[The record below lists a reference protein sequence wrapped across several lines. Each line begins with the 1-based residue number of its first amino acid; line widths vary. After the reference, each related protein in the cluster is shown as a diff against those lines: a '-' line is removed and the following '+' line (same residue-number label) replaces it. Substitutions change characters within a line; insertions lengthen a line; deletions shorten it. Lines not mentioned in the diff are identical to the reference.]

1 MIKEIHII
9 DSENDLIMELR
20 ELFEEEKAFRF
31 RNIKPENL
39 DIALKSIPS
48 IIIINED
55 TIKVDILKIC
65 QKIRENE
72 DNSITPIIVISSNNL
87 EEHKIDILKESVE
100 YVISSDQSKE
110 YI

>member
-65 QKIRENE
+65 QKIREN
-72 DNSITPIIVISSNNL
+72 
-87 EEHKIDILKESVE
+87 
-100 YVISSDQSKE
+100 
-110 YI
+110 

>member
-48 IIIINED
+48 IIIIN
-55 TIKVDILKIC
+55 
-65 QKIRENE
+65 
-72 DNSITPIIVISSNNL
+72 
-87 EEHKIDILKESVE
+87 
-100 YVISSDQSKE
+100 
-110 YI
+110 